1 MIKERFISYVEDS
14 IRKNWEKE
22 ALSNYREKGYTYRE
36 IAAIMV
42 KQHMAFREYGIREGD
57 TIALLGRNSANWCAT
72 YLAVVTYG
80 AVVVPILPDFKPDDL
95 HNIIN
100 HSDSKILFADDKLW
114 ESLEPEKVKDLQC
127 VMSLDSFEMLLSRS
141 GKITEIYKSL
151 DDKFSQAYPAFS
163 PADIKF
169 SGIDNEKL
177 AVLSYTSGTTGFS
190 KGVMIPHR
198 SLAANIRYAQ
208 KNMPLEPGDK
218 VVSFLPLA
226 HTYGCAF
233 EFLFPF
239 TYGCH
244 ITILTKTPSPQIL
257 IQAFKEIRPRLILSV
272 PLVIEKVYKKQLL
285 PVISKPAMKV
295 MLKVPGI
302 NKILFKKVREKLETS
317 FGGNFKELV
326 IGGAAFNAD
335 AEKFFRKIGMRYAV
349 GYGMTEC
356 GPLIS
361 YDGWR
366 TARLASCGKPVDTLE
381 VKIDSPDPQNVVGE
395 IILRGDNVMLGYYND
410 PELTASVFD
419 EEGWF
424 HTGDIGHIE
433 EGKFLMVTDRKKE
446 IFKLSNGKF
455 IAPQRVENILKESPA
470 IDQIMVIGEHE
481 KFASALISPN
491 FKYFE
496 DWKTSRKVNY
506 SSNDEL
512 ITLPEVLQ
520 FFSSEVNKMN
530 KRLSPPE
537 RINRFRLVKDEWSPA
552 TGELSPTL
560 KLRRK
565 FIHEKYSEVVEQV
578 YNK

>member
-1 MIKERFISYVEDS
+1 MIKERFISYVEES
-14 IRKNWEKE
+14 IRNNWDIE
-22 ALSNYREKGYTYRE
+22 ALSNYREKGYTYKE
-36 IAAIMV
+36 IATMMV
-42 KQHMAFREYGIREGD
+42 RQHIAFREYGIREGD
-57 TIALLGRNSANWCAT
+57 KIALLGRNSANWCGT

-95 HNIIN
+95 HNIIS
-100 HSDSKILFADDKLW
+100 HSDARILYADDKLW
-114 ESLEPEKVKDLQC
+114 ESLDPEKIPGIQC
-127 VMSLDSFEMLLSRS
+127 VKSLDTFELLMSRS
-141 GKITEIYKSL
+141 EKVTEIYKSV
-151 DDKFSQAYPAFS
+151 DEKFAQEYPAFG

-208 KNMPLEPGDK
+208 HNMPLKPGDK

-285 PVISKPAMKV
+285 PVISKPTMKAL
-295 MLKVPGI
+295 LKVPGI
-302 NKILFKKVREKLETS
+302 NRILFRKIREKLETS

-335 AEKFFRKIGMRYAV
+335 AEKFFRKIGFRYAV

-361 YDGWR
+361 YDGWK
-366 TARLASCGKPVDTLE
+366 TARFASCGKPVDTLE

-395 IILRGDNVMLGYYND
+395 IILRGDNVMLGYYKN
-410 PELTASVFD
+410 EKATKEVID
-419 EEGWF
+419 EDGWM
-424 HTGDIGHIE
+424 HTGDLGVIDRDGYIYIKGRSKDMLLGPSGKNIYPEEIE
-433 EGKFLMVTDRKKE
+433 SLINNYKYVTEAVVISEGD
-446 IFKLSNGKF
+446 KLVGLIYPDYEALRNDG
-455 IAPQRVENILKESPA
+455 
-470 IDQIMVIGEHE
+470 IGEDGLAAALDTIRKDVNGRVPDYMAVT
-481 KFASALISPN
+481 KFRVHPEEFA
-491 FKYFE
+491 
-496 DWKTSRKVNY
+496 KTPKKS
-506 SSNDEL
+506 
-512 ITLPEVLQ
+512 I
-520 FFSSEVNKMN
+520 
-530 KRLSPPE
+530 KRYLYM
-537 RINRFRLVKDEWSPA
+537 KD
-552 TGELSPTL
+552 
-560 KLRRK
+560 
-565 FIHEKYSEVVEQV
+565 
-578 YNK
+578 